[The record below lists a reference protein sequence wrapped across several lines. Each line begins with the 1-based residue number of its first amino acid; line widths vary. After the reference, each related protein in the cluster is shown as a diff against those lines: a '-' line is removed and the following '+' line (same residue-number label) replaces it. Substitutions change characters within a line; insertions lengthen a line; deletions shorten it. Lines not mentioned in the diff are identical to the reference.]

1 MNSVA
6 ISLSLSLSLSKFS
19 PICDNFSV
27 QRFCLQICHE
37 LFCPLGVV
45 DDDDETFRD
54 SLKVQGHAPI

>member
-1 MNSVA
+1 M
-6 ISLSLSLSLSKFS
+6 
-19 PICDNFSV
+19 CY
-27 QRFCLQICHE
+27 E